1 MRIAP
6 EVVLTAEEERALIKL
21 SRSNTSSV
29 RLARRARIVLL
40 ASHGKDNR
48 QIAAEML
55 LLQEGG
61 EAAMEPG
68 IETKVL
74 VFVGDFFGCFV

>member
-29 RLARRARIVLL
+29 RLARRAKIVLL
-40 ASHGKDNR
+40 ASHGKAGRLRRNW
-48 QIAAEML
+48 E
-55 LLQEGG
+55 
-61 EAAMEPG
+61 
-68 IETKVL
+68 
-74 VFVGDFFGCFV
+74 